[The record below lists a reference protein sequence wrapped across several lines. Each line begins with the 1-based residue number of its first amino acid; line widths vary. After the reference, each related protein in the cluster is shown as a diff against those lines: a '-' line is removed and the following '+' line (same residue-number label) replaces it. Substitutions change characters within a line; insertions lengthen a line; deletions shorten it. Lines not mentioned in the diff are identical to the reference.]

1 MSAKSSIR
9 ALLTAAVM
17 FAGGAVAPALFVSRK
32 PRSAGPAFEP
42 KESPSRLFKAPQRNA
57 DDEAI
62 QRAKEKRTRKAS
74 KRIRQA
80 SGATK

>member
-17 FAGGAVAPALFVSRK
+17 FARSVAPALFVSRK

-62 QRAKEKRTRKAS
+62 QRVQEKRARKAS

-80 SGATK
+80 AGATK